1 MMTVGLG
8 TALGVT
14 TLLVSIYCM
23 CTCKRRRNK
32 SVASSET
39 PSRAVQSPAVTAAA
53 STALETLMME
63 ACYPELQVLDALS
76 RTVRQKKQNVH
87 DEIIKL
93 YGAAAA
99 AAEESKKS
107 NANVYSSEPRPSL
120 KQVKRHRQQAQEKTN
135 NQNVTT
141 VVVGPKELHGRGHND
156 ALYWEIGQHQHSHQ
170 ILPPTPVWSSIHD
183 VLLIPAYA
191 QKSVSISNA
200 FQYFHFIF
208 FSG

>member
-1 MMTVGLG
+1 MTVGLG

-23 CTCKRRRNK
+23 CTCRRRRNK

-39 PSRAVQSPAVTAAA
+39 PSRAVQSPAVTAGA

-99 AAEESKKS
+99 AAAESKNS
-107 NANVYSSEPRPSL
+107 NTNVYSSEPRPSL
-120 KQVKRHRQQAQEKTN
+120 KQLKRHRQQQAQEKTR

-141 VVVGPKELHGRGHND
+141 VVVGPKEPQGRANND
-156 ALYWEIGQHQHSHQ
+156 ALYWEIGQHQRSHQ
-170 ILPPTPVWSSIHD
+170 ILPPTPV
-183 VLLIPAYA
+183 
-191 QKSVSISNA
+191 
-200 FQYFHFIF
+200 
-208 FSG
+208 